1 MFIIDSL
8 LCREDNGGI
17 GKTPLPPVALLGSG
31 HEDPLGIVQILGN
44 L

>member
-17 GKTPLPPVALLGSG
+17 GKTPPPVALLGSG